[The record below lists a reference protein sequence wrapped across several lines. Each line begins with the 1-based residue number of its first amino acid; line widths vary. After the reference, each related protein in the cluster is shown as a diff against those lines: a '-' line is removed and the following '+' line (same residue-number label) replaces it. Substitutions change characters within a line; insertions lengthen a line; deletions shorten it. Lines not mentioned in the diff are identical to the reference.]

1 MQEQFII
8 YENPVLHRENNGS
21 QVVVSGSDNVVLN
34 VIDVPEYLYT
44 CDFCNDDIEV
54 QTDDGKPLSVFV
66 LNNTH
71 ALCRVCVK
79 QSFTYDLTMYDRIG
93 WCSCCTNEDVDK
105 YLYIENDNT
114 YSPIARFSTQDQAD
128 WFGQLYAG
136 HTGREL
142 ICIHGELTEPLQE
155 NE

>member
-1 MQEQFII
+1 MQEQFIV

-34 VIDVPEYLYT
+34 VYDVPEYLYT
-44 CDFCNDDIEV
+44 CDFCNKEIEV

-66 LNNTH
+66 LNNSH
-71 ALCRVCVK
+71 ALCEDDVK
-79 QSFTYDLTMYDRIG
+79 QAFTYDLTMYDRIG
-93 WCSCCTNEDVDK
+93 WCSCCTNGSADK

-114 YSPIARFSTQDQAD
+114 LYPVARFSTQDQAD
-128 WFGQLYAG
+128 WFGLMYAG

-142 ICIHGELTEPLQE
+142 ICIHGELTAPLQE